1 MFETTHYIQ
10 GSVKGLRATFLSIT
24 METRGGMTIE
34 STGGGGYLPIKNPIS
49 SKQSFINE
57 RKIKTFP

>member
-34 STGGGGYLPIKNPIS
+34 STGGGGIS
-49 SKQSFINE
+49 ANQESYFEQTIFHK
-57 RKIKTFP
+57 